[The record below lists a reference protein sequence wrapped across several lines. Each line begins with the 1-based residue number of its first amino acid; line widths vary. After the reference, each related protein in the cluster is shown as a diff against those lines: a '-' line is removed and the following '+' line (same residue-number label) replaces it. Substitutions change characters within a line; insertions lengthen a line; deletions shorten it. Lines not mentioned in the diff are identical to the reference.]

1 MRGLLNMNDCISWLE
16 EGFKAYATGKARNLP
31 RARVRHPAGVLHVL
45 PAADLSAGAIGLK
58 TYTSGRGGTRFLV
71 VLSSVTSGELL
82 AFIEADYLG
91 QVRTGAATGPSDEIH
106 GAARCPSRGHL
117 RHRLQ
122 GRTQLLAV
130 AAVRKLE
137 SATAWSRDEGR
148 REQFCREMSA
158 ELDFPV
164 RPAATPEEAGPRPGR
179 RRHHYHGARSGAAGR
194 VAGTRGPRERRRLHS
209 LLRRELDDA
218 AVERANRIV
227 VDSRVQARL
236 ECGDLLS
243 PAERGV
249 VDWDQLTELA
259 QVVAEPSLGL
269 VGPDEITLFESLGLG
284 LEDVTVAM
292 RVYERARAAG
302 GRPGGGGAVRRREA
316 ARRALV
322 DHHAFARAK
331 ENRR

>member
-1 MRGLLNMNDCISWLE
+1 MALILREADVRGLLNMHDCISWLE
-16 EGFKAYATGKARNLP
+16 ESFKAYAAGNGRNLP
-31 RARVRHPAGVLHVL
+31 RARVRHPSGVLHVL
-45 PAADLSAGAIGLK
+45 PAADLSVGAIGLK

-82 AFIEADYLG
+82 AFLEADYLG
-91 QVRTGAATGPSDEIH
+91 QVRTGAATGL
-106 GAARCPSRGHL
+106 ATKYMARPEARRVGIYGTGS
-117 RHRLQ
+117 Q
-122 GRTQLLAV
+122 GRTQLVAV

-158 ELDFPV
+158 ELGIPV
-164 RPAATPEEAGPRPGR
+164 RPAAAPEEAARGQDVVVTMTTARDPVLRGEWLEPGV
-179 RRHHYHGARSGAAGR
+179 HVNAAGSN
-194 VAGTRGPRERRRLHS
+194 S

-227 VDSRVQARL
+227 IDSRVQARL

-243 PAERGV
+243 PAERGM

-259 QVVAEPSLGL
+259 EVVAEPSRGRG
-269 VGPDEITLFESLGLG
+269 GPDEITLFESLGLG

-302 GRPGGGGAVRRREA
+302 VGQEVELFADVKPRSGR
-316 ARRALV
+316 
-322 DHHAFARAK
+322 
-331 ENRR
+331 